1 MERKKANLNFKVEP
15 SLKRRLGAVAQA
27 LDRPA
32 TRIVKE
38 ALNDKFKVL
47 AATNPIVA
55 EALANIEQTSLP
67 AASDVSVA

>member
-1 MERKKANLNFKVEP
+1 MELKKANLNFKVEP

-55 EALANIEQTSLP
+55 EALANIEQSSLA

>member
-1 MERKKANLNFKVEP
+1 MELKNANLNFKVEP
-15 SLKRRLGAVAQA
+15 SFKRRLGAVAQA
-27 LDRPA
+27 LDRPV

-47 AATNPIVA
+47 AATNPTVA
-55 EALANIEQTSLP
+55 EALANVERSPLP